1 MYNKKIEK
9 KGDSYMAKMNYRK
22 KSFGII
28 MFLMMLILLGRR
40 VHATEYPA
48 TGLEVMDEKDFHKFV
63 NSLPE
68 IKNVYLNEEGI
79 RAIHDYQKENNLEIQ
94 KLESVEKGNEIE
106 DGEETI
112 EIQTLETD
120 ERPWLFPT
128 EHDVSKSNTF
138 PPIGN
143 QGSSGSCTSWSMG
156 YYQMTNNL
164 ANIRGL
170 NAKDNLKYRIS
181 PAWLHNLAK
190 GTDGA
195 NVGAALSTAAIIM
208 LKQGVPYWTEFDGIT
223 TDKNYSSWNPDPVV
237 WEKALSNR
245 MEKCEKLSVSKID
258 EKTGKPDLYNLKK
271 LLLNG
276 YVVSFA
282 SYFKGDMF
290 SEDESLRGW
299 EMSNT
304 SILDSD
310 KKGQW
315 ILLAMY
321 KYSKEELRVDTAKK
335 NSGHA
340 MTIVGWDDRIKID
353 YDGDGKAD
361 TEGALK
367 IANSWGIGTKRHN
380 QGFYWMA
387 YDAFKENSTLNQN
400 VDRVPAIWDGVAFYI
415 EPRKDYT
422 PLLVAEVT
430 MDTSS
435 RRELA
440 LSFGVSDC
448 QETTAEISTYA
459 LESHSMEE
467 TSKEEV
473 PFWNKSYQEGI
484 KINNKQKIYYN
495 YNFYGEDS
503 SNTDD
508 KDATFVLDLTD
519 LFSLY
524 QKKTNLSEEDFQ
536 KKLQNSRLYFNISD
550 IKKDGYSSTLKKIV
564 LRDKISRRE
573 ISKTIN
579 LVVDGNEKKTYID
592 YNMDTRIVDKDKQ
605 FLLTFNYPIQQTS
618 IDKDITIT
626 DYKSDNKVTLLPDI
640 TATSDRKKIT
650 LAPINNGYETGHYY
664 SLNINVKSDGG
675 NSLSNKNKY
684 YFYRLKEAS

>member
-190 GTDGA
+190 GTDGV

-290 SEDESLRGW
+290 SENESLRGW

-315 ILLAMY
+315 VMLAMY
-321 KYSKEELRVDTAKK
+321 KYSQKELDADTSKK

-340 MTIVGWDDRIKID
+340 MTIVGWDDRIELD
-353 YDGDGKAD
+353 YNNDGVAD
-361 TEGALK
+361 TKGALK
-367 IANSWGIGTKRHN
+367 IANSWGTNWHN
-380 QGFYWMA
+380 NGFYWMA
-387 YDAFKENSTLNQN
+387 YDALQENSTLNQN
-400 VDRVPAIWDGVAFYI
+400 TDRVPAIDDGVVFYL
-415 EPRKDYT
+415 EPRKSYT
-422 PLLVAEVT
+422 PLLLAEVT
-430 MDTSS
+430 IDTNS

-440 LSFGVSDC
+440 LSFGISSN
-448 QETTAEISTYA
+448 ETTSANISTHA
-459 LESHSMEE
+459 LESYTLENLSEE
-467 TSKEEV
+467 KV
-473 PFWNKSYQEGI
+473 PFWNKNFKRCTVNYDFWGKELSAS
-484 KINNKQKIYYN
+484 QK
-495 YNFYGEDS
+495 S
-503 SNTDD
+503 S
-508 KDATFVLDLTD
+508 ATFTLDLTD
-519 LFSLY
+519 LLYLY
-524 QKKTNLSEEDFQ
+524 QQYLQSKNKNLQDEFQ
-536 KKLQNSRLYFNISD
+536 KFRLYFNVSD
-550 IKKDGYSSTLKKIV
+550 AEADGYGSTLNKIV
-564 LRDKISRRE
+564 LKDKISGKE